1 MKQDLRTFRLLSATA
16 IALTL
21 GLVPTVSTAMIRGPG
36 NDPGGVTARSA
47 SEVDPEPSGLDQ
59 ALRSVVVI
67 EPGPAGSGPASGSGS
82 GFVFDAGGHVI
93 TNAHVVG
100 AARSVTVGLIDGRRF
115 QAEVV
120 GTDPRTDIAVV
131 RLPAGVDLPPALDL
145 VDATDAGHGVGS
157 PVFALGNPMGF
168 RFSVTSGVIS
178 GAGRTYD
185 VLTPVEFL
193 QHDAALNPGNSGG
206 PLVDSLG
213 RVLGVNT
220 ATPPETIFDIG
231 IGLAIPAALVAD
243 VARRLVA
250 DGTIP
255 RGALGV
261 RVSHADTAV
270 AAALGAE
277 GVQGALVDEVE
288 PGGAADRAGVRA
300 GDLILAIDRT
310 PVALPREV
318 LSQIMAHR
326 PGDRVTLDFFRNG
339 QRRTVAISLQQD
351 VGDVQGPARG
361 VGLKRSEDE
370 PDLGLQLEAAEGRTG
385 AVVTSVTPG
394 SAAQIYGLGAGDR
407 IEAING
413 RTIGDASEFSQRL
426 GNAAGGLV
434 VLRVERPGLGVR
446 HVNIPR
452 TWAEGL
458 SRQPGIPSEQQ
469 SGPL

>member
-1 MKQDLRTFRLLSATA
+1 MRQDLRAFRLLSATA

-36 NDPGGVTARSA
+36 NDPGGVTAQSA
-47 SEVDPEPSGLDQ
+47 SEVDPEPSGLDR

-82 GFVFDAGGHVI
+82 GFVFDSGGHVI

-100 AARSVTVGLIDGRRF
+100 AARIVTVGLIDGRRF

-131 RLPAGVDLPPALDL
+131 RLPAGVDLPALDL
-145 VDATDAGHGVGS
+145 VDAMDAGHGVGS

-178 GAGRTYD
+178 GAGRAYD

-250 DGTIP
+250 DGIIP

-277 GVQGALVDEVE
+277 GAQGALVDEVE

-361 VGLKRSEDE
+361 VGLKRSEEE

-385 AVVTSVTPG
+385 AVVASVTPG

-413 RTIGDASEFSQRL
+413 RTIVDASEFSQQL
-426 GNAAGGLV
+426 GNVAGGLV